1 MIGWVSRLGTGQTY
15 TYRAFHQ
22 RFLRK
27 WKVCKI
33 FNFLPCVKQFCV
45 WKFYK
50 GGFAMLCRLP
60 EHNGLGDGAE
70 SGGQPGG
77 RQQQLRLPHAGPV
90 RDRENNGAESEAEKI
105 VENQTFCRAP
115 FYFRYCPI
123 RVVCVTFGCKKAD
136 FQLEND
142 ML

>member
-15 TYRAFHQ
+15 TYRAVHQ

-90 RDRENNGAESEAEKI
+90 RDRENNGAESEADDRRKPNVLQSSI
-105 VENQTFCRAP
+105 LFPLLSHSSCLC
-115 FYFRYCPI
+115 YFWMQEGRLS
-123 RVVCVTFGCKKAD
+123 VGK
-136 FQLEND
+136 
-142 ML
+142 